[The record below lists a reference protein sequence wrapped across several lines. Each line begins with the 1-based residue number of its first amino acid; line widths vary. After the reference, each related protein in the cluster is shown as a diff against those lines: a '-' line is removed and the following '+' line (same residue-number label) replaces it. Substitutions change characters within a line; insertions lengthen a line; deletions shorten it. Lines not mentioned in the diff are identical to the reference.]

1 MYIHVSVYKEYI
13 PKDNSLFNKANAKN
27 INSIIVN
34 GLSRKR
40 TNKQRK
46 KKKQMKRGGGLI
58 EIVRSL
64 SLSQASVMFFSIK
77 CTFSH

>member
-1 MYIHVSVYKEYI
+1 MCQYIKSIYLKI
-13 PKDNSLFNKANAKN
+13 NSLFNKANAKN
-27 INSIIVN
+27 INLIIVN

-46 KKKQMKRGGGLI
+46 KEADEERRRKINRNIALAFTP
-58 EIVRSL
+58 R
-64 SLSQASVMFFSIK
+64 ASVMFFSIK

>member
-27 INSIIVN
+27 INLIIVN

-46 KKKQMKRGGGLI
+46 KKKQMKRGGGRLI
-58 EIVRSL
+58 EILRSL
-64 SLSQASVMFFSIK
+64 SHKQALCFSIK